1 MVYSQGSEPCD
12 HLLLLEVLQKSVCS
26 HICTMVQ
33 PARLG
38 EVFIKCFAMEW
49 LFMAGACMQQ
59 ALWLTSHERPGS
71 FPVLTDPG

>member
-1 MVYSQGSEPCD
+1 
-12 HLLLLEVLQKSVCS
+12 
-26 HICTMVQ
+26 MVQ